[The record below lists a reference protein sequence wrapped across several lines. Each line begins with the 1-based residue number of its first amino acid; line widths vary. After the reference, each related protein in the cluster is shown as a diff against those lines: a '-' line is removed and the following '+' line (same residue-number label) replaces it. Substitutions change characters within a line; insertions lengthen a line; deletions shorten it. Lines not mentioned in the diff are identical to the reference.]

1 MKLFDIQARD
11 VPRLLNVPL
20 DRRVRKPR
28 ATIVMLHGIGN
39 SAAAWHR
46 VEEQLPED
54 VRLIAIDLLGFGG
67 SPKPPRASYNVR
79 VQARSVAA
87 TLLSL
92 RVRGRVI
99 LVGHSL
105 GSLISIEI
113 AKRYPLM
120 IRGLVLCSPPIY
132 RTPTEKKKQLF
143 SAEALLRK
151 VFTRAADGATT
162 RPERYIGFAKTAMA
176 TKLAPP
182 TFYIT
187 EQTIGPYV
195 AALRASIINQSSYT
209 DAQALVSPVKIIYG
223 TFDPFVVTKNL
234 KTIAKSSSTISLTS
248 VLASHELSKPYLK
261 AMRHAIDELIN

>member
-1 MKLFDIQARD
+1 MKLFDLQARD
-11 VPRLLNVPL
+11 LPRILNVPL

-39 SAAAWHR
+39 SAAAWQGI
-46 VEEQLPED
+46 EGQLPGD

-67 SPKPPRASYNVR
+67 SPKPPKASYNVR

-92 RVRGRVI
+92 RVTGKVV

-105 GSLISIEI
+105 GSLIAIEI
-113 AKRYPLM
+113 AKRYPVM
-120 IRGLVLCSPPIY
+120 IRGVVLCSPPIY
-132 RTPTEKKKQLF
+132 RTASESKSKLF
-143 SAEALLRK
+143 TAESLLRN
-151 VFTRAADGATT
+151 VFTRAANEASA
-162 RPERYIGFAKTAMA
+162 RPEHYIGLAKKAMVA
-176 TKLAPP
+176 KIAPP

-195 AALRASIINQSSYT
+195 AALRASIINQSSYK
-209 DAQALVSPVKIIYG
+209 DAQGLLPGVKIVYG

-234 KTIAKSSSTISLTS
+234 KSLAKCSPTITVTS
-248 VLASHELSKPYLK
+248 VLASHELTKPYIK
-261 AMRHAIDELIN
+261 PIRQAIDELIN